1 MNDTSTRRSASRDV
15 PGRHGRTSILSC
27 RTDRGTS
34 HAPAR
39 AENGAHADEV
49 REAMTE
55 TVVVGNASDHGAPAY
70 RRRGGEVGRPSGWR
84 VTAGD
89 GDRYR
94 GHDPQYPGER
104 CLPGHLPG
112 ARGTTLPAGR
122 LRALSTGGATRL
134 DGRRGLHRPHGS
146 L

>member
-55 TVVVGNASDHGAPAY
+55 TVVVGNASDHGAGET
-70 RRRGGEVGRPSGWR
+70 RGWFVGRF
-84 VTAGD
+84 
-89 GDRYR
+89 
-94 GHDPQYPGER
+94 
-104 CLPGHLPG
+104 
-112 ARGTTLPAGR
+112 LPASMA
-122 LRALSTGGATRL
+122 LRRTDAVEVKWGVHPAGES
-134 DGRRGLHRPHGS
+134 RPAMAIGTA
-146 L
+146 